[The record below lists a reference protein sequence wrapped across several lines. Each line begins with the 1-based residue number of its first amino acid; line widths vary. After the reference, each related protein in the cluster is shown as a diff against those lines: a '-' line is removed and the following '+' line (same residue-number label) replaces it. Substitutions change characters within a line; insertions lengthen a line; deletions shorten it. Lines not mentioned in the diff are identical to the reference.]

1 MSKNLV
7 VKRNTAAKN
16 QPLMLC
22 DGNTGEF
29 LPGQL
34 KVEIVQEPGDIAKV
48 VVTFVTPRK
57 SGSLNIPGVK
67 IQVDD

>member
-1 MSKNLV
+1 MPRNLV
-7 VKRNTAAKN
+7 VKRNTAVKD

-34 KVEIVQEPGDIAKV
+34 KLEIMQEPGDIAKV
-48 VVTFVTPRK
+48 VVTFVTQRK
-57 SGSLNIPGVK
+57 SGTLNIPGVK